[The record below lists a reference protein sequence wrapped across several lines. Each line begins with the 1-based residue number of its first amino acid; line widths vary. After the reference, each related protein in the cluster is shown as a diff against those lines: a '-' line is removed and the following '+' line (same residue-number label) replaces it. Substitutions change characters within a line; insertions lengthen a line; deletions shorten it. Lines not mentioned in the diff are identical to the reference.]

1 MRGLRE
7 MFNINYFL
15 CSQTNPHIVP
25 ALNIKKHVPR
35 TLADLAESEFKHR
48 CALDPTTVL
57 NTLRSNCGLASI
69 LPSGQIPLWR

>member
-25 ALNIKKHVPR
+25 ALNIKKHVNR
-35 TLADLAESEFKHR
+35 TMADLVESEFKHR
-48 CALDPTTVL
+48 C
-57 NTLRSNCGLASI
+57 GLWMKCAS
-69 LPSGQIPLWR
+69 S